1 MDERKHPGRFTLQF
15 NMEDPRQRDAAE
27 LLRQQGRR
35 KAQFLTSA
43 ILSYAGDPDES
54 EQGIRPSRVDMETLR
69 RMVVDI
75 LCDSPQGKLESH
87 PVPENIV
94 EPDAPSE
101 ETADANDPLAAMAN
115 TLAAFRRK

>member
-1 MDERKHPGRFTLQF
+1 MEERKHPGRFTLHF
-15 NMEDPRQRDAAE
+15 NMEDPRQREAAD

-43 ILSYAGDPDES
+43 ILSYAGGPNES
-54 EQGIRPSRVDMETLR
+54 GQGIRHSGVDMEILR

-75 LCDSPQGKLESH
+75 LRDSPQGTYESH
-87 PVPENIV
+87 SVPEDIA

-101 ETADANDPLAAMAN
+101 GAAVTSGTLAAMAN